1 MDTTRPLD
9 NAVPSKSPGAPVVTR
24 IEPTGD
30 VASAQSRA
38 NTSPA
43 TVASSV
49 DIARQLLDSGKAAIA
64 KVDEVEVNTLKAA
77 IASGEYRVE
86 AEALADR
93 LLEDVYEEL

>member
-9 NAVPSKSPGAPVVTR
+9 NAVPSKPTGAPAVTR

-30 VASAQSRA
+30 VSSAQARA

-49 DIARQLLDSGKAAIA
+49 DIARQLLDSGKAEIA
-64 KVDEVEVNTLKAA
+64 KVDRAEVNTLKAA
-77 IASGEYRVE
+77 VASGNYRVE

-93 LLEDVYEEL
+93 LLEDVYGEL

>member
-9 NAVPSKSPGAPVVTR
+9 NAVPSKTAGAPVVTR

-30 VASAQSRA
+30 VSSAQARS

-49 DIARQLLDSGKAAIA
+49 DIARQLLDAGKAEIA
-64 KVDEVEVNTLKAA
+64 KVDQIEINTLKAA
-77 IASGEYRVE
+77 VASGDFRVE

-93 LLEDVYEEL
+93 LLADVHGEL